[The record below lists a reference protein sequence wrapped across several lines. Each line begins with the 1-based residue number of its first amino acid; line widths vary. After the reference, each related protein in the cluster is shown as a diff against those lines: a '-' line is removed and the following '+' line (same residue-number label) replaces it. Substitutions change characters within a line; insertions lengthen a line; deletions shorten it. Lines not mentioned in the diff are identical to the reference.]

1 LTLKKLW
8 SLKDKNILIVDDFPT
23 MRSMLRT
30 ILLNF
35 GANNIMEARNGE
47 DAIEKMV
54 EATPE
59 IVLCDYNLGEGK
71 DGQQVLEEAK
81 QRGLLPHSS
90 IFLLTTAENTTDM
103 VMGAFENQPDDYI
116 IKPFAKAVLQM
127 RIRKLEE
134 KKEGLTAISKAI
146 ARKDYQKALLL
157 CDERISENSKSYFE
171 LQKIK
176 GEILMSLSSYDEA
189 KIVYDGI
196 LTQRDIPWASKGLGL
211 IHYYRGQYDE
221 AKQVFFELKEK
232 NKHYLTAYDWLAKV
246 EEALGNSQGSQQLL
260 MSALA
265 VSPKAI
271 LRQKALAE
279 IAFKN
284 GDLDTSEQAYKYT
297 VRHGKNSCFK
307 HPSDYGGLAK
317 VYLEKSVNKD
327 AEKIILTMKK
337 EFQGSNDDALL
348 QAAVIESTV
357 YKDLGKVA
365 ESHAALD
372 KALELFSAD
381 PGSLCSTIAVE
392 LAQACF
398 AADKSEQG
406 KELIRHVVRN
416 HHDDADTLKQ
426 VQTLFDEQG
435 LQEEGAAIINST
447 RSEVVAINNDGVDLL
462 KSGKLQESIGLFTKA
477 ARAMPENV
485 IINLNAAQSFII
497 FMQQSGVNERIM
509 LQTQQ
514 YLDRVRA
521 LDAGNNRY
529 KKLMSCCQELSK
541 KNA

>member
-1 LTLKKLW
+1 LTIKKLW

-47 DAIEKMV
+47 DAIDKMQDV
-54 EATPE
+54 AQE

-81 QRGLLPHSS
+81 QRDLLPHSS
-90 IFLLTTAENTTDM
+90 IFLLTTAENTADM
-103 VMGAFENQPDDYI
+103 VMGAFENLPDDYI

-134 KKEGLTAISKAI
+134 KKDGLKAISKAI
-146 ARKDYQKALLL
+146 ARKEFQKALML
-157 CDERISENSKSYFE
+157 CDEKINENSKSYFE

-176 GEILMSLSSYDEA
+176 GEILMKLSSYDEA
-189 KIVYDGI
+189 KTVYNTV
-196 LTQRDIPWASKGLGL
+196 LEQRDIPWACKGLGL
-211 IHYYRGQYDE
+211 IHYHLAQYDE
-221 AKQVFFELKEK
+221 AKQVFSGLKEK
-232 NKHYLTAYDWLAKV
+232 NKNYLPAYDWLARV
-246 EEALGNSQGSQQLL
+246 EDKLGNSLESQQLL
-260 MSALA
+260 MQAIKL
-265 VSPKAI
+265 SPKAI

-284 GDLDTSEQAYKYT
+284 GDLDVSEQAYKYT

-317 VYLEKSVNKD
+317 VYLKKSVNKD
-327 AEKIILTMKK
+327 AEKAINNMKK
-337 EFQGSNDDALL
+337 EFQNSSGEAQL
-348 QAAVIESTV
+348 QSVVIESV
-357 YKDLGKVA
+357 VFKDLGKIK

-372 KALELFSAD
+372 KALDLFAAD
-381 PGSLCSTIAVE
+381 PGSLSSSIAVE

-398 AADKSEQG
+398 DADKNDQG

-416 HHDDADTLKQ
+416 HHDDANTLAQ
-426 VQTLFDEQG
+426 VQTLFDNQG
-435 LQEEGAAIINST
+435 MQAEGAEIINST
-447 RSEVVAINNDGVDLL
+447 RSEVVAINNDGVELV
-462 KSGKLQESIGLFTKA
+462 KQGKLQESIGLFTKA
-477 ARAMPENV
+477 ARAMPEN
-485 IINLNAAQSFII
+485 IIVNLNAAQSFII
-497 FMQQSGVNERIM
+497 FMQQSGVNEKIM

-521 LDAGNNRY
+521 VDAGNSRY
-529 KKLMSCCQELSK
+529 KKLMLCCQELSK
-541 KNA
+541 KIA